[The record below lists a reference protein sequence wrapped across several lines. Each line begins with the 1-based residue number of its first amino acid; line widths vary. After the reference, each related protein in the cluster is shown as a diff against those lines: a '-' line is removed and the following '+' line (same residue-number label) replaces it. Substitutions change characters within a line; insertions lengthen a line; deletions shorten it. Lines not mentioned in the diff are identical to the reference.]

1 MTVARDL
8 AGGPARRVR
17 ASAGPGLARS
27 PASLPVSL
35 GHGRVSGCTQIGV
48 IGVAGVPPCRPPGP
62 APRSRMRG
70 EADIELILAPPSM
83 WRLPAAL
90 ITGTKA
96 AGAGGSD
103 CTPRRV

>member
-17 ASAGPGLARS
+17 ASGWSR
-27 PASLPVSL
+27 
-35 GHGRVSGCTQIGV
+35 
-48 IGVAGVPPCRPPGP
+48 PGP
-62 APRSRMRG
+62 APRGRTRG

-90 ITGTKA
+90 ITETKA

-103 CTPRRV
+103 CTPRGAEGLCGRPSRCRYPYTPFQPAIHSGRVVS